1 MSQHE
6 AFLKAIRVEPNDPF
20 HETVY
25 CDFLRD
31 DGYDPEQVLP
41 IARLLAEQLHS
52 AKQALYLPRYVQI
65 GKFGVEVLVSC
76 KHLTALREIRL
87 PGRVINWNTARRP
100 TQVEPNIGPDGVIL
114 LAESPLLEQIRWL
127 DIRFNALGES
137 GVEALVRSPY
147 LNRLAQLEVDEP
159 ADILP
164 SAAWDRLLDH
174 FGERLGSR

>member
-20 HETVY
+20 HERVY
-25 CDFLRD
+25 CDFLWD
-31 DGYDPEQVLP
+31 GGYDPEQVLP
-41 IARLLAEQLHS
+41 TARLLAQHLHS

-76 KHLTALREIRL
+76 KHLRALREIRL
-87 PGRVINWNTARRP
+87 PGRVVNWNAAQRP
-100 TQVEPNIGPDGVIL
+100 AQVQPNIGQDGVAL
-114 LAESPLLEQIRWL
+114 LAISPLLAQIRWL
-127 DIRFNALGES
+127 DIRYNEVGES
-137 GVEALVRSPY
+137 GVEALVSSPY
-147 LNRLAQLEVDEP
+147 LAELERLDVDEP

-174 FGERLGSR
+174 FGDRLSSR